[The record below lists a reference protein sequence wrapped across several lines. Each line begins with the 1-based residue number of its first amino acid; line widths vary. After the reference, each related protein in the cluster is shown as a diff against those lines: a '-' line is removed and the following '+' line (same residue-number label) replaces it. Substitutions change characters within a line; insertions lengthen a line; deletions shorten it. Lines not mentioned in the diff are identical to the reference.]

1 MCPNMARKAW
11 QFSSMNVIFNLLEQY
26 STLII
31 TTSNTGYS
39 LYNLKISKIYS
50 VCQYKLNELFTKSW
64 ETIAISHN
72 STI

>member
-1 MCPNMARKAW
+1 MTRKAW

-31 TTSNTGYS
+31 TTSNTVHS
-39 LYNLKISKIYS
+39 LYDLKISKIYS
-50 VCQYKLNELFTKSW
+50 DCQYKLNELFTKSW
-64 ETIAISHN
+64 ETIGIAHN